1 MEWEFVLHSAKLYDR
16 MGCDLLGLSLGT
28 HTSSSF
34 CSKSGRIADMV
45 LLVRTWEFQ
54 QQTTTGLG
62 GDMNP
67 LTLLRRRSSLVVND
81 LHTSELHAKIMTE
94 REQVKRPVAPPSTFH
109 EPDAA
114 SLLDSFGL

>member
-1 MEWEFVLHSAKLYDR
+1 MQVNTEANMSIL
-16 MGCDLLGLSLGT
+16 
-28 HTSSSF
+28 
-34 CSKSGRIADMV
+34 I
-45 LLVRTWEFQ
+45 VRTWEFQ
-54 QQTTTGLG
+54 KQTMPRIG

-81 LHTSELHAKIMTE
+81 LHTSELHAKILAE
-94 REQVKRPVAPPSTFH
+94 PEQVKHPVAPPSTFH